1 MPSCTLKES
10 GARGTTNEKKHD
22 EEAAASALAL
32 LSSPTIK
39 PPSSFG
45 EPEPATSEASTL
57 KDGDISESEESYT
70 SQNEVLPK
78 AVHTPPLNDMMV
90 NHTYIDYSVIEEEHL
105 SFLEEGN
112 ETTTNR
118 IALNDE
124 DKKATNNRVAKIR
137 KIFGD
142 VGPSKKN
149 SGGVVRPFPEKV
161 SQSCEIEDA
170 GGGGVRKQKSVK
182 DCEYFLLL
190 YKKCRVFPRFEIV
203 FPKKYLIFFLL
214 VLVLVLVLVN
224 V

>member
-1 MPSCTLKES
+1 MPSRTLKES
-10 GARGTTNEKKHD
+10 GDRCTTNEKKHD

-32 LSSPTIK
+32 LSSPSIK

-45 EPEPATSEASTL
+45 EPEPTTSEAFEL
-57 KDGDISESEESYT
+57 NDGDISESEESYT

-78 AVHTPPLNDMMV
+78 SVHTPPLNDMMV

-124 DKKATNNRVAKIR
+124 EKKATNNRVAKIR

-161 SQSCEIEDA
+161 SQSCEMLA
-170 GGGGVRKQKSVK
+170 GGVRK
-182 DCEYFLLL
+182 
-190 YKKCRVFPRFEIV
+190 
-203 FPKKYLIFFLL
+203 
-214 VLVLVLVLVN
+214 
-224 V
+224 